1 MNITKTIL
9 KNKLIK
15 IIADDKSI
23 VNNQTLKELI
33 KKNSYLLSQLKVKK
47 NSNIVIILN
56 NSVEFVISFL
66 STINVCVSAPLNPNN
81 LDVLYLCNSALIK

>member
-47 NSNIVIILN
+47 NSNIVIIQNLA
-56 NSVEFVISFL
+56 
-66 STINVCVSAPLNPNN
+66 VCPTWAQETRTAK
-81 LDVLYLCNSALIK
+81 Y

>member
-47 NSNIVIILN
+47 NRNTSCSGN
-56 NSVEFVISFL
+56 NF
-66 STINVCVSAPLNPNN
+66 
-81 LDVLYLCNSALIK
+81 

>member
-23 VNNQTLKELI
+23 VNNQTLKELL
-33 KKNSYLLSQLKVKK
+33 KKFIPFTTKS
-47 NSNIVIILN
+47 
-56 NSVEFVISFL
+56 
-66 STINVCVSAPLNPNN
+66 
-81 LDVLYLCNSALIK
+81 

>member
-33 KKNSYLLSQLKVKK
+33 KKNSYLLSQLQVKK

-66 STINVCVSAPLNPNN
+66 STINVCVSAPLNPNYTEAN
-81 LDVLYLCNSALIK
+81 LTFILKI

>member
-66 STINVCVSAPLNPNN
+66 STINVCVSAPLNPNYTEGEF
-81 LDVLYLCNSALIK
+81 DFFF